1 MHGRNQHSTEW
12 TPEQDE
18 FVRQNYRIISTREIG
33 AKLGFSKNA
42 VIGRA
47 HRIGLGKPYAEVFN
61 TGTKFGTKPKGTV
74 RQRIN
79 VVKRAT
85 DFARDKYDQIPRMK
99 RQPLPALNN
108 SIPPLN
114 GVGVSIWDLSQKS
127 CRWMLGEPKELKFCG
142 HEHRPGS
149 SYCED
154 HHNWT
159 VNRK

>member
-1 MHGRNQHSTEW
+1 MHVPDHPSTEW
-12 TPEQDE
+12 KPEEDAFIRE
-18 FVRQNYRIISTREIG
+18 NYRVISARAIG
-33 AKLGFSKNA
+33 EKLGYSKNA

-47 HRIGLGKPYAEVFN
+47 NRIGLGKRYDEVFRN
-61 TGTKFGTKPKGTV
+61 ISKPTRVPKAT
-74 RQRIN
+74 RNRIN

-85 DFARDKYDQIPRMK
+85 DFARDKHDQAPRMK
-99 RQPLPALNN
+99 RQPLPSLNN
-108 SIPPLN
+108 SIQPLN
-114 GVGVSIWDLSQKS
+114 GVGVSIWDLGMKS